1 MQIEAKPMTRLV
13 SYSWMPLLGAAIV
26 FSATAPRAQDGPG
39 EPPAMVTLPPTAPAP
54 VTETVA
60 PSPPP
65 MAVEVPV
72 PTPEPASAEALIT
85 ATPLAQSTMQAEG
98 PLILTVPEFS
108 DDPSSAD
115 ETQAES
121 EQTQD
126 PVPVLTMTAPV
137 ALNVNEARFI
147 RLDHPAK
154 SVFLSNPGVADID
167 LQSARYLYIVGRS
180 IGETSLFVLGKNDEE
195 IMRSSV
201 NVRIDAARLTAAAR
215 RAAGSGSVNVSAVD
229 GAVFLTG
236 AVASPE
242 DAEAA
247 RAVVAGLA
255 GSGVIVVNRLETGN
269 RAQINLQVRIAEVS
283 RSISEDLGIRLSA
296 SRYNGRNTFNSAD
309 TGINGPF
316 TVSVANGSRN
326 INLVLDALA
335 RNGLVTILSEPNLTT
350 RSGETANFLAG
361 GRVPYV
367 YGSGDDTSLQMEAI
381 GVELEFT
388 PTVKSSNRIEIML
401 NTRVRDID
409 RMNSSTAEAPAL
421 TERSATTTVE
431 LGNGQSFAIA
441 GMFQASSQQG
451 FNGLPGLSRLPV
463 IGALFRSSRFARG
476 ESELV
481 IIVTPYLV
489 KPQNS
494 RPRDPVSDI
503 PLVQSGIEQAIT
515 GRFTRTRRPG
525 APLSA
530 TGSAGGFMLQ

>member
-1 MQIEAKPMTRLV
+1 MTRLV
-13 SYSWMPLLGAAIV
+13 SLSWMPLLGAAIA
-26 FSATAPRAQDGPG
+26 FSATNSRAQDGPG
-39 EPPAMVTLPPTAPAP
+39 EPPAMVTLPAAATAPTALPEAAVPRPDPIKVEVIAPAP
-54 VTETVA
+54 EA
-60 PSPPP
+60 AASEQMQSPPP
-65 MAVEVPV
+65 L
-72 PTPEPASAEALIT
+72 ALST
-85 ATPLAQSTMQAEG
+85 ARPDG
-98 PLILTVPEFS
+98 PLILTVP
-108 DDPSSAD
+108 DDPAD
-115 ETQAES
+115 PVAPDVGPGDPAAAS
-121 EQTQD
+121 EQI
-126 PVPVLTMTAPV
+126 PVLTVTAPV
-137 ALNVNEARFI
+137 SLNVNEARFI

-180 IGETSLFVLGKNDEE
+180 IGETSLFVLGNNDEE

-215 RAAGSGSVNVSAVD
+215 RASGSGSVTVSAVD

-236 AVASPE
+236 AVANPE

-247 RAVVAGLA
+247 RSVVAGLA
-255 GSGVIVVNRLETGN
+255 GPGVIVVNRLETGN

-296 SRYNGRNTFNSAD
+296 SRYGGRNTFDSAD
-309 TGINGPF
+309 TGVNGPF

-421 TERSATTTVE
+421 TERSATTTIE

-463 IGALFRSSRFARG
+463 IGALFRSSRYARG

-489 KPQNS
+489 KPQNG
-494 RPRDPVSDI
+494 RPRDPTANI
-503 PLVQSGIEQAIT
+503 PLVQSGLEQAIT

-525 APLSA
+525 APLNA
-530 TGSAGGFMLQ
+530 TGPAGGFMLQ